1 MRLHRG
7 RLSATAPVPASAD
20 LAVMLLDEYVKYPY
34 GTAAV
39 FPFNYCLAKQVAPKW
54 LHPAFDLVC

>member
-1 MRLHRG
+1 
-7 RLSATAPVPASAD
+7 
-20 LAVMLLDEYVKYPY
+20 MLLDEYVKYPY